1 MKALHILWLLAC
13 LSSVSCNSS
22 LKTFSGNAQG
32 TLNEYN
38 KILITKND
46 SLNKLKAAFTRGK
59 ISSAEFN
66 LLSQNIIKNKILVR
80 SKNNGNFRIKASK
93 KDTLVFSSYR
103 FISQKIAVADFEKNK
118 DIHVRLEPQPC
129 KEHVPCDERPK
140 LHIAILEKI
149 KVEGEEYTYYCNRTS
164 IMFDRKFKGTYK
176 VIENVYGDFK
186 TDTISFSI
194 YDHYGRPPAEQYEK
208 VIFYVYDNC
217 GVLNSR
223 KYTYTVPV
231 KSNNGE
237 WVVPFRYRS
246 KEFLQLKKEGFLDL
260 LPKPMTFEKKINF
273 IVKENISND
282 SIKKLYPSPYF
293 ITKGRQV
300 EVKYGNTIEELLEIK
315 RRTIFDNTD
324 LLRDLN

>member
-1 MKALHILWLLAC
+1 MKALHILLLLAC

-32 TLNEYN
+32 TLNKHN
-38 KILITKND
+38 KIVITRND
-46 SLNKLKAAFTRGK
+46 SLNKLKAALTRGE
-59 ISSAEFN
+59 ISSAEFIS
-66 LLSQNIIKNKILVR
+66 LGQNIIKNKILVR
-80 SKNNGNFRIKASK
+80 AKNNGNFRIRASR
-93 KDTLVFSSYR
+93 KDTFVFSSYR
-103 FISQKIAVADFEKNK
+103 FISQKIAIADFEKNK
-118 DIHVRLEPQPC
+118 GIHIRLEPQPC
-129 KEHVPCDERPK
+129 KEYVPCEEKPK

-149 KVEGEEYTYYCNRTS
+149 KVEREEYTYYCNRTS
-164 IMFDRKFKGTYK
+164 IPFDRKFKGTYK

-194 YDHYGRPPAEQYEK
+194 YDHYGRPPVEQYDK

-231 KSNNGE
+231 RSNNGE
-237 WVVPFRYRS
+237 WVVPFRYQS

-273 IVKENISND
+273 IVNENISND

-300 EVKYGNTIEELLEIK
+300 EVKYGYTLEELLEIK

-324 LLRDLN
+324 LLDLN